1 MVQIQQ
7 KEFNFAAFISES
19 QKKLEIYD
27 WNRSSEVIKEEIVKH
42 FL

>member
-1 MVQIQQ
+1 M
-7 KEFNFAAFISES
+7 
-19 QKKLEIYD
+19 KKLEIYD